1 MAGVDLIG
9 GGFDPWPEINAGP
22 DLAGGD
28 SAAGLLLGGFS
39 GDWLSTGLQLL
50 GGVGSMFGADMES
63 NTGGAS
69 AAGQAGLNSSG
80 WAVGKGASAQGADMA
95 TSASLS
101 GAHSWPWWVW
111 AVGTLA
117 AVAVVKKVA

>member
-28 SAAGLLLGGFS
+28 SAAGLLLGSFS

-50 GGVGSMFGADMES
+50 GGMFGGDSEAS
-63 NTGGAS
+63 GAAGGSAS
-69 AAGQAGLNSSG
+69 ALNTSG
-80 WAVGKGASAQGADMA
+80 WAVGEGQAEGADMA
-95 TSASLS
+95 TTAGGLN
-101 GAHSWPWWVW
+101 HWPWYVW
-111 AVGTLA
+111 AAGTLV
-117 AVAVVKKVA
+117 AVAIVKKVA